1 MIWIH
6 RNLTVHNSLSRVF
19 ANERKD
25 NLTDAIDEQLAAGTE
40 GLRMED
46 KWLMEVDLNDLTG
59 YTKGEKDV

>member
-1 MIWIH
+1 M
-6 RNLTVHNSLSRVF
+6 R
-19 ANERKD
+19 
-25 NLTDAIDEQLAAGTE
+25 TDAIDEQLAAGTE